1 MSELRELMIMQTRTV
16 SEVARAAMEAARE
29 AAKAVA
35 AVGYIAE
42 RSGQQQQNVQLQI
55 NEQQNVA
62 QTAALAK
69 LEQPL
74 MVMAEAVAHVAQKPV
89 LGQDNENSAPRRS
102 S

>member
-1 MSELRELMIMQTRTV
+1 
-16 SEVARAAMEAARE
+16 MEAARE

-74 MVMAEAVAHVAQKPV
+74 TVMEEAVAHVAQKPV
-89 LGQDNENSAPRRS
+89 LGQDNEKKDAFRVPKELMTKIDLENKKYQANL
-102 S
+102 